1 MDKTISEKI
10 RLGIFVLLGTLL
22 LLFGAY
28 QIGNQEN
35 LFGDTFSISAV
46 FKNVSG
52 LKNGNN
58 VRYSGINIG
67 TVNSI
72 EMESDTA
79 IRVSMLIQRKMGNYI
94 KKNAIAAI
102 GSDGLVGNM
111 VVDIVP
117 GTENAPLVLQ
127 GDEIRSL
134 SKTATADMLSTLSVT
149 NENAALLTE
158 DLLEITASLNNG
170 EGTLGRLLNDTV
182 MGNDLSQTLINL
194 KYMSREANNTM
205 AEISKI
211 MQQFDTEE
219 SVANTLLGDSIS
231 GKKMRDMISQ
241 LDTSSIEIKKM
252 TKNLNETITQI
263 KEGEGALNYLTTD
276 TVLVDRLQNTM
287 KNVDEGVEAFNE
299 NMEALK
305 HNFFFRGYF
314 KKQERNKRKEA
325 KQEQKALED
334 KLEDG
339 LQEKLVPVKEDSTN

>member
-1 MDKTISEKI
+1 MDKTTSEKI
-10 RLGIFVLLGTLL
+10 RLGIFVLLGTVLL
-22 LLFGAY
+22 LVGAY

-35 LFGDTFSISAV
+35 LFGDTFTINAV

-52 LKNGNN
+52 LKKGNN

-67 TVNSI
+67 TVNGI

-79 IRVSMLIQRKMGNYI
+79 IRVSMLIQQKMGNYI

-111 VVDIVP
+111 VINIVP
-117 GTENAPLVLQ
+117 GNENAPLVQQ

-149 NENAALLTE
+149 NENVALLTE

-182 MGNDLSQTLINL
+182 MSNDLSQTLTNL
-194 KYMSREANNTM
+194 KYMSREANSTI
-205 AEISKI
+205 AEMNKI
-211 MQQFDTEE
+211 VQQFDTKE
-219 SVANTLLGDSIS
+219 SVAGTLLGDSIS

-241 LDTSSIEIKKM
+241 LDTSSMEIKKM
-252 TKNLNETITQI
+252 AKDLNETVTQI
-263 KEGEGALNYLTTD
+263 REGEGALNYLTTD

-287 KNVDEGVEAFNE
+287 KNVDEGVEGFNE

-314 KKQERNKRKEA
+314 KKQEKKKKKEA
-325 KQEQKALED
+325 KKKEEALET
-334 KLEDG
+334 KVE
-339 LQEKLVPVKEDSTN
+339 